1 MSRNRD
7 RLGNPSPQN
16 AAAPS
21 QPQTQNH
28 GFSFVVPTEFVELP
42 SKGRFYS
49 PEHPLYNKDTIEIKQ
64 MTAREEDMLTSRSLL
79 KKGIALDR
87 VLESVIV
94 DKSINPITLLVGDRN
109 ALIIAMRVS
118 GYGNIY
124 ETQISCPACS
134 AKQKYQFDL
143 NETEVFSGKSEV
155 DNSIKEMD
163 NGLFSTVLPKTS
175 VDVVFRLLNGGDE
188 KRVSEQIEASRKRN
202 RDENLVTTQL
212 RNLIVSV
219 NGDQTAAAINYVVE
233 NIPSMDARHLRL
245 AYKLTA
251 PDLDM
256 HHHFNCSSCDHEQ
269 ELEVPLTADFFW
281 PDRRI

>member
-1 MSRNRD
+1 
-7 RLGNPSPQN
+7 
-16 AAAPS
+16 
-21 QPQTQNH
+21 
-28 GFSFVVPTEFVELP
+28 VELP

>member
-1 MSRNRD
+1 LSRNRD